1 MEPTHI
7 FINGC
12 SFLTYRSRDGIMTHA
27 GKELE
32 KLMGLA
38 RGGHLAGGGRG
49 NKRVSIT
56 TKIWCEKNPELA
68 KKCFFVIGITSGS
81 RFDFPTNDGYK
92 KYKFPDLESAWKTFS
107 QQKDTPSRIFFKHLF
122 TLNLDIDQLIQ
133 YESIEATVNLQNFF
147 KLNKYPYV
155 MYKTISDTP
164 IKNADVRTLYNMIDK
179 KRFFKLE
186 TSHYDFILENK
197 LVANMSDPHP
207 SEEGHKR
214 WANELK
220 EFIDANNLRTI
231 E

>member
-12 SFLTYRSRDGIMTHA
+12 SFLTYRSKDGIMTHA

-68 KKCFFVIGITSGS
+68 KKCFFVIGITSGA

-107 QQKDTPSRIFFKHLF
+107 PQKDTPSRIFFKHLF

-164 IKNADVRTLYNMIDK
+164 IKNADVRTLYDMIDK
-179 KRFFKLE
+179 KRFFKPE
-186 TSHYDFILENK
+186 TSHYDYILENK

-207 SEEGHKR
+207 SAEGHKR
-214 WANELK
+214 WAQDLK

>member
-107 QQKDTPSRIFFKHLF
+107 PQKDTPSRIFFKHLF
-122 TLNLDIDQLIQ
+122 ELNLDIDQLIQ

-197 LVANMSDPHP
+197 LVANMSYPHP

>member
-12 SFLTYRSRDGIMTHA
+12 SFLTYRSKDGIMTHA

-56 TKIWCEKNPELA
+56 TKIWCERNPELA

-81 RFDFPTNDGYK
+81 RFDFPTDDGYK
-92 KYKFPDLESAWKTFS
+92 KYKFPDLESTWKTYS
-107 QQKDTPSRIFFKHLF
+107 PQKDTSSRNFFKNLF
-122 TLNLDIDQLIQ
+122 KLNLDIDQLIQ

-164 IKNADVRTLYNMIDK
+164 IKNADVRTLWNMIDK
-179 KRFFKLE
+179 KRFFKIE
-186 TSHYDFILENK
+186 TSHYDYILENK
-197 LVANMSDPHP
+197 LVANMKDPHP
-207 SEEGHKR
+207 SEEGHRR

-220 EFIDANNLRTI
+220 EFIDANNLLSI
-231 E
+231 